1 MQTFRTGRKHGTL
14 RHRAARQLG
23 RAGRH
28 AILALVCGLL
38 AGCAVEQ
45 AAQNPLVQRFVWY
58 RFLNGDDIREN
69 CYEGGLWHYRL
80 VYNGRYQ
87 EQLRRYEVIA
97 DGAGG
102 AHLVSRVQGSTYL
115 ASVTLN
121 DVMAPWRWRRAETRL
136 SPEAVAEFEAALE
149 RSGFFG
155 PPAEGL
161 RLPSAGFYWLAVGCR
176 DGTVYFN
183 AWRYPSARFAA
194 LTFPDF
200 LFARD
205 GTGVEVNPPRAI
217 DAAELAFKR
226 PLPVAQDQQ
235 TYFWL
240 TVGEDGLKGF

>member
-1 MQTFRTGRKHGTL
+1 MQARHTGRKYGSC
-14 RHRAARQLG
+14 RHLAAKRPCRVARYG
-23 RAGRH
+23 A
-28 AILALVCGLL
+28 LALLCGLV
-38 AGCAVEQ
+38 AGCAIGQ
-45 AAQNPLVQRFVWY
+45 AAHNPLTQRFVWY

-69 CYEGGLWHYRL
+69 CYEGGLWRYRL

-102 AHLVSRVQGSTYL
+102 AYLVSRVQGSAHL
-115 ASVTLN
+115 VSVTLN
-121 DVMAPWRWRRAETRL
+121 DVMAPWRWRRAEARL
-136 SPEAVAEFEAALE
+136 NAEAVAELEAALE
-149 RSGFFG
+149 RSGFFA

-176 DGTVYFN
+176 DGTVHLN

-194 LTFPDF
+194 LAFPDF

-205 GTGVEVNPPRAI
+205 GTGVDVNPPREI
-217 DAAELAFKR
+217 DATELTFKR
-226 PLPVAQDQQ
+226 PLTVAQEQQ
-235 TYFWL
+235 SYFWL